1 MSCTISTM
9 KLWCNRMHTTNRI
22 KVSVR
27 KWGNS
32 LAVRIPRKVVK
43 EFQVRQDQELEME
56 VTANGEELV
65 LRVRK
70 KLPLNQT

>member
-1 MSCTISTM
+1 MTCTISTM
-9 KLWCNRMHTTNRI
+9 TLWCRLMHTINRI

-32 LAVRIPRKVVK
+32 LAVRIPRKVVN
-43 EFQVRQDQELEME
+43 EFQVRQDQEVVME
-56 VTANGEELV
+56 VTDNGDELV

-70 KLPLNQT
+70 KLPLQQI

>member
-1 MSCTISTM
+1 
-9 KLWCNRMHTTNRI
+9 MHTINRI

-32 LAVRIPRKVVK
+32 LAVRIPRKVVN
-43 EFQVRQDQELEME
+43 EFQVRQDQEVVME
-56 VTANGEELV
+56 VTDNGDELV

-70 KLPLNQT
+70 KLPLQQI

>member
-1 MSCTISTM
+1 MT
-9 KLWCNRMHTTNRI
+9 LWCRLMHTINRI

-32 LAVRIPRKVVK
+32 LAVRIPRKVVN
-43 EFQVRQDQELEME
+43 EFQVRQDQEVVME
-56 VTANGEELV
+56 VTDNGDELV

-70 KLPLNQT
+70 KLPLQQI

>member
-1 MSCTISTM
+1 
-9 KLWCNRMHTTNRI
+9 MHTAIKI
-22 KVSVR
+22 KVSAR

-32 LAVRIPRKVVK
+32 LAVRIPRKVIQV
-43 EFQVRQDQELEME
+43 FQVRQDQELEME
-56 VTANGEELV
+56 VTTNGEELV